1 MIDTGKVI
9 SLSALLYGLNPE
21 EENLFPYAEAVCGQI
36 QSRMN
41 KNADPDDIRI
51 LRLCAAALN
60 RMIRLRNACGDNDIT
75 SFKAGDVAVS
85 LSPREAENKC
95 EKELSEAT
103 TLAAPLLKD
112 EGFTFRQ
119 V

>member
-1 MIDTGKVI
+1 MIDAGKVI
-9 SLSALLYGLNPE
+9 SLSSLLYGLNPE
-21 EENLFPYAEAVCGQI
+21 QENLYPYAEAVCNQI

-41 KNADPDDIRI
+41 KNADSGDIRI
-51 LRLCAAALN
+51 LHLCAAVLN
-60 RMIRLRNACGDNDIT
+60 RTVRLKNVCGEDEVS

-85 LSPREAENKC
+85 LSTHTADEKC
-95 EKELSEAT
+95 EKELSEAEA
-103 TLAAPLLKD
+103 LAAPLLKD

>member
-1 MIDTGKVI
+1 MIDTGRVI

-21 EENLFPYAEAVCGQI
+21 EENLYPYAEAVCSQI

-41 KNADPDDIRI
+41 KNADPDDVRI
-51 LRLCAAALN
+51 LRLCAAFLN
-60 RMIRLRNACGDNDIT
+60 RTVRLKNICGEDEVS

-85 LSPREAENKC
+85 LSSRMAEEKC
-95 EKELSEAT
+95 EKELSEAEA
-103 TLAAPLLKD
+103 LAAPLLKD